1 MRGALCL
8 RIFIKGGGKMHVTI
22 KDVAKE
28 ANVSPSTV
36 SRVLSANPKIS
47 DETKAKV
54 MEAVKKLNYHP
65 NAIARSLAH
74 NSTSILGLILPSD
87 AEDFYK
93 NPFFIQLMTGIGVY
107 TQEKGYNIM
116 YSFGKNEKE
125 ELSCIKRFTNSRLVD
140 GIILL
145 TSRNNDKCISYLKDK
160 GYPFVVVGRPESAGE
175 IMWVDN
181 DNFEAMYS
189 VVNKLVFKG
198 HREIAFIS
206 GPEDWNVSIDRLDGY
221 KKAMSVHGLK
231 LNDEWIVQQPEFSER
246 YGYEAMKSIL
256 KAGRPS
262 AVVTT
267 DDLLAFGA
275 MNAIKEENGDKKI
288 AVVGFNNTTL
298 AGFQDP
304 PLSSVEINSYE
315 LGYNA
320 AKLLVRRLT
329 RADNGVSSHYVVR
342 TDFIERES
350 TVFKP

>member
-1 MRGALCL
+1 MNT
-8 RIFIKGGGKMHVTI
+8 TI

-36 SRVLSANPKIS
+36 SRVLSGNAKIS

-74 NSTSILGLILPSD
+74 SSTHILGLILPSE
-87 AEDFYK
+87 AQDFYK

-125 ELSCIKRFTNSRLVD
+125 ELSCIKRFINSRLVD

-145 TSRNNDKCISYLKDK
+145 TSRNNDKCISYLKERN
-160 GYPFVVVGRPESAGE
+160 YPFVVVGRPEAAE
-175 IMWVDN
+175 NIMWVDN

-189 VVNKLVFKG
+189 VVNKLAFKG
-198 HREIAFIS
+198 HRDIAFIS
-206 GPEDWNVSIDRLDGY
+206 GPEDWNVSADRLDGY
-221 KKAMSVHGLK
+221 KRALNVHCLK
-231 LNDEWIVQQPEFSER
+231 IRKEWIVQQPDFSER
-246 YGYEAMKSIL
+246 YGYEAMKKIL
-256 KAGRPS
+256 QAGRPT

-275 MNAIKEENGDKKI
+275 MNAIKEETGDKKI
-288 AVVGFNNTTL
+288 AVVGFNNTAL

-315 LGYNA
+315 LGFYA
-320 AKLLVRRLT
+320 AKLLIRRLSN
-329 RADNGVSSHYVVR
+329 RDKGVSTHYIVK

-350 TVFKP
+350 TMFKP